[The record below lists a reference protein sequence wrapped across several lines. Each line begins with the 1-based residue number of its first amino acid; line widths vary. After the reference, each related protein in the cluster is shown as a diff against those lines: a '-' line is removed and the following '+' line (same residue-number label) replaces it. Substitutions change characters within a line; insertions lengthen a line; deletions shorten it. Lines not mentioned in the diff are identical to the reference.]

1 MTPASF
7 VQELGVSTIPV
18 AVRLRNSATVITTG
32 TQLASFNI

>member
-7 VQELGVSTIPV
+7 VQELNTSSIDV